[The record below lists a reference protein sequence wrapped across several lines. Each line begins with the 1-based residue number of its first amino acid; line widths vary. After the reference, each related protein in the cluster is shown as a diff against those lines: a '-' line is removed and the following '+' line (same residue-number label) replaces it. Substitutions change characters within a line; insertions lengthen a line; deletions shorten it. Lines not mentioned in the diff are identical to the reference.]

1 MARKCCECGKTLK
14 YFDKWRLVS
23 PNERM
28 CIPCYEKYQRE
39 QEIEEKRE
47 KLSQTIKSDLSIP
60 ELQLQ
65 ELIQLKNEMI
75 NVKRDI
81 HTIHTIVL
89 IWFIL
94 GLIGMLISVITLLSI
109 A

>member
-1 MARKCCECGKTLK
+1 MVRKCCECGKPLR
-14 YFDKWRLVS
+14 YFDEWRWVGS
-23 PNERM
+23 DKKM
-28 CIPCYEKYQRE
+28 CISCYEKYQKE
-39 QEIEEKRE
+39 QEIEKKRE

-75 NVKRDI
+75 NVKSDI

>member
-1 MARKCCECGKTLK
+1 M
-14 YFDKWRLVS
+14 S
-23 PNERM
+23 
-28 CIPCYEKYQRE
+28 CYEKYQKE

-47 KLSQTIKSDLSIP
+47 KLSQSIKSDLSIP

-75 NVKRDI
+75 NVKSDI

-89 IWFIL
+89 IWFVL
-94 GLIGMLISVITLLSI
+94 GLIGLLISIFSL
-109 A
+109 